1 MHPKKI
7 DQALMLYSYVRRK
20 ANNRIFLEGFLGVLS
35 AFGPFV
41 MDMYI
46 SAFPQIMSF
55 YQSVPSV
62 VQLSLT
68 TCTIGLAL
76 GQLLFGTVSDRFGRR
91 LPLLLSLGIYLV
103 ATLGC
108 IVSPSIWLFVAMR
121 FFQGLAAAGAVVIS
135 RSIAADCYSGSEL
148 ARMYGII
155 GMINGVST
163 VLAPVFGGLV
173 IEAFDWKAV
182 FVALFG
188 IGIVMS
194 MGGVVMQESLPVANR
209 ISLKPTAFLDDIKRI
224 VVNKVYVNATVQYGL
239 VMAIIFVNLASCPF
253 IMSNYGLSAEQT
265 SIVFGI
271 NSIALAIS
279 SGVASRFKEMRVVM
293 RYASAGMVAASL
305 LLACSLV
312 LGVGFWAYEGS
323 LFMLYLFVGAVCTGS
338 TTVAMD
344 AERENAGIAS
354 AFFGAMGYLGGGIAS
369 PLVGVGNIFISSSVI
384 FVVLTV
390 LSLALSL
397 MAEKSKAP
405 QAM

>member
-209 ISLKPTAFLDDIKRI
+209 ISLKPTALLDDIKRI

-293 RYASAGMVAASL
+293 RYAM
-305 LLACSLV
+305 
-312 LGVGFWAYEGS
+312 
-323 LFMLYLFVGAVCTGS
+323 FVGAVCTGS